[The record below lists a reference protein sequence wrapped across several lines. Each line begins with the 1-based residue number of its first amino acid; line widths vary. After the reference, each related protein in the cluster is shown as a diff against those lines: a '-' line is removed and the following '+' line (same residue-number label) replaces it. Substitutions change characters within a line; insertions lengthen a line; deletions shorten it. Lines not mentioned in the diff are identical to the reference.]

1 MEKLIKRKQESF
13 DGICCI
19 LKALALFFCFYPL
32 FGVFFTYTPRES
44 LSEISLE
51 SLGISLGLLL
61 LVLAIWL
68 ILQRRKAVSTW
79 QKWLEIVVFYGI
91 CMSSILSSGANES
104 EYKFMFIFMVV
115 TYTLQYGTAYGIVIS
130 VIASATLI
138 GMDLAYG
145 SVTTDSQIFQ
155 SDLALSIMFGILA
168 FILGQ
173 YVRLETEH
181 INKLTYLASYDGLT
195 QLYNHRYFHDAMEEQ
210 WRLISAEHTRAALI
224 MMDIDYFKQ
233 YNDFCGHQEGD
244 RVLQSIASLI
254 RANTPPSSIACRYGG
269 EEFAIILPNTTLES
283 AMETAEKVRR
293 SIAET
298 SFNGEQYL
306 PNRHLTLSS
315 GVSVMNDEDSS
326 HNEVITRADM
336 ALYRAKYLRKNRVE
350 SYRNVFDQFENLN
363 DKVRDAL
370 LSIKGLIGIVNM
382 RDDYTYSHTER
393 VAYCCEVV
401 ADYMKLDEESRRT
414 LLISAYMHD
423 IGKVNIPREVLIT
436 SERFTDEQWEMIKN
450 HPTAGRNII
459 SKIEGMDM
467 IGRIIEQ
474 HHERYDGHGYP
485 FGLKGDEI
493 HPLASI
499 LTLADS
505 FDAMTNDR
513 PYKKKKTISEALQE
527 IRRCEGTQFNPE
539 KAEIFIAA
547 IQSATSLDERL
558 YESGS
563 LTI

>member
-210 WRLISAEHTRAALI
+210 WRLISAEHKRAALI

-393 VAYCCEVV
+393 VVYCCEVV

>member
-68 ILQRRKAVSTW
+68 ILQRKKAVSTW

-104 EYKFMFIFMVV
+104 DYKFMFIFMVV
-115 TYTLQYGTAYGIVIS
+115 TYTLQYGTAYGIAIS
-130 VIASATLI
+130 IIASATLI

-145 SVTTDSQIFQ
+145 TAAANSQIFQ

-210 WRLISAEHTRAALI
+210 WRLISAEHRRAALI

-254 RANTPPSSIACRYGG
+254 RANTPQGSIACRYGG
-269 EEFAIILPNTTLES
+269 EEFAIILPETSLED

-293 SIAET
+293 CIAET
-298 SFNGEQYL
+298 NFKGAQYL
-306 PNRHLTLSS
+306 PNGHLTLSS
-315 GVSVMNDEDSS
+315 GVSVMTDEDSS
-326 HNEVITRADM
+326 HNEVISRADM

-393 VAYCCEVV
+393 VVYCCEVV

-527 IRRCEGTQFNPE
+527 IRRCEGTQFDPE

>member
-1 MEKLIKRKQESF
+1 
-13 DGICCI
+13 
-19 LKALALFFCFYPL
+19 
-32 FGVFFTYTPRES
+32 
-44 LSEISLE
+44 
-51 SLGISLGLLL
+51 
-61 LVLAIWL
+61 
-68 ILQRRKAVSTW
+68 
-79 QKWLEIVVFYGI
+79 
-91 CMSSILSSGANES
+91 
-104 EYKFMFIFMVV
+104 
-115 TYTLQYGTAYGIVIS
+115 
-130 VIASATLI
+130 
-138 GMDLAYG
+138 
-145 SVTTDSQIFQ
+145 
-155 SDLALSIMFGILA
+155 
-168 FILGQ
+168 
-173 YVRLETEH
+173 
-181 INKLTYLASYDGLT
+181 
-195 QLYNHRYFHDAMEEQ
+195 
-210 WRLISAEHTRAALI
+210 
-224 MMDIDYFKQ
+224 
-233 YNDFCGHQEGD
+233 
-244 RVLQSIASLI
+244 
-254 RANTPPSSIACRYGG
+254 
-269 EEFAIILPNTTLES
+269 
-283 AMETAEKVRR
+283 METAEKVRR

-298 SFNGEQYL
+298 SFKGEQYL
-306 PNRHLTLSS
+306 PNRQLTLSS

-326 HNEVITRADM
+326 HNEVISRADM

-393 VAYCCEVV
+393 VVYCCEVV

>member
-68 ILQRRKAVSTW
+68 ILQRKKNVSSW
-79 QKWLEIVVFYGI
+79 QKWLELAVFYGI
-91 CMSSILSSGANES
+91 CVASILSSGANQS
-104 EYKFMFIFMVV
+104 DYKFMFIFMVV

-145 SVTTDSQIFQ
+145 SVATDSQIFQ

-210 WRLISAEHTRAALI
+210 WRLISAEHKRAALI

-254 RANTPPSSIACRYGG
+254 RANTPPSSITCRYGG
-269 EEFAIILPNTTLES
+269 EEFAIILPDTSLES

-298 SFNGEQYL
+298 SFKGEQYL
-306 PNRHLTLSS
+306 PNRQLTLSS

-326 HNEVITRADM
+326 HNEVISRADM

-393 VAYCCEVV
+393 VVYCCEVV
-401 ADYMKLDEESRRT
+401 ADYMKLDEESRQT

>member
-68 ILQRRKAVSTW
+68 ILQRKKNVSSW
-79 QKWLEIVVFYGI
+79 QKWLELAVFYGI
-91 CMSSILSSGANES
+91 CVASILSSGANES
-104 EYKFMFIFMVV
+104 DYKFMFIFMVV

-145 SVTTDSQIFQ
+145 TVATDSQIFQ

-210 WRLISAEHTRAALI
+210 WRLISAEHKRAALI

-254 RANTPPSSIACRYGG
+254 RANTPPSSITCRYGG
-269 EEFAIILPNTTLES
+269 EEFAIILPDTSLES

-298 SFNGEQYL
+298 SFKGEQYL

-326 HNEVITRADM
+326 HNEVISRADM

-363 DKVRDAL
+363 AKVRDAL

-393 VAYCCEVV
+393 VVYCCEVV